1 MRKKRDD
8 EKQEKKGWADR
19 VTGPMGD
26 RVRWGMES
34 KTQTEKEKFTAKP
47 INEEKLAG
55 RELGNGVIGEGGG
68 LVYNKEKRG
77 DVKRET
83 KREKKKNKKRW
94 KGKKTVEEGNPSE
107 SDNKV
112 GITWT
117 EMVMIRMMM
126 TTYTKHRAPPDSWGR
141 CLCISLYLW

>member
-1 MRKKRDD
+1 MRKKKDD
-8 EKQEKKGWADR
+8 EKQEKKAWADR

-94 KGKKTVEEGNPSE
+94 KGRKAVEEGNPSE

-112 GITWT
+112 GITWA
-117 EMVMIRMMM
+117 EMVMIMMMM
-126 TTYTKHRAPPDSWGR
+126 TTYTERRAPPDSWGR
-141 CLCISLYLW
+141 CLCRSLYLW

>member
-1 MRKKRDD
+1 MKKKKDD
-8 EKQEKKGWADR
+8 EKQEKKGMADR
-19 VTGPMGD
+19 VTGPLGD
-26 RVRWGMES
+26 RVRWGMDS
-34 KTQTEKEKFTAKP
+34 KTQIPKEKFTPKP

-94 KGKKTVEEGNPSE
+94 KGRKAVEEGNPSE

-117 EMVMIRMMM
+117 EMMMIKMMM
-126 TTYTKHRAPPDSWGR
+126 T
-141 CLCISLYLW
+141 

>member
-8 EKQEKKGWADR
+8 EKQEKKGWGDR

-34 KTQTEKEKFTAKP
+34 KTQTEKEKLPAKP
-47 INEEKLAG
+47 FNLEKLAG

-94 KGKKTVEEGNPSE
+94 KGRKAVEEGNPSE

-117 EMVMIRMMM
+117 EMVMIMMMM
-126 TTYTKHRAPPDSWGR
+126 TIYTEQRAPPDSWGR
-141 CLCISLYLW
+141 CLCRSLYLW